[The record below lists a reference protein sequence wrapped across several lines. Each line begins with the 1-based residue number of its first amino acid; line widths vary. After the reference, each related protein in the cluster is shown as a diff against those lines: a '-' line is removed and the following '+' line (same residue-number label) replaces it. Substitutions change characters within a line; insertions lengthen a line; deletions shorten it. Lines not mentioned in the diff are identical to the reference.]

1 MTHSHTHTLPRVFIG
16 ATYQSRTG
24 SEYRIVAL
32 DRKGG
37 FTAERIKTR
46 KTVKI
51 SSSLLRRVSARAAA
65 GETFAYQ
72 RNSPQ
77 GGISYTVAV
86 EAGVVYALALS
97 ADDATRTYRSAR

>member
-1 MTHSHTHTLPRVFIG
+1 MTHTHTLPRVFIG
-16 ATYQSRTG
+16 ATYNSRTG

-32 DRKGG
+32 DKKGG
-37 FTAERIKTR
+37 FTAERIATG

-51 SSSLLRRVSARAAA
+51 SSSLLRKVSARADA
-65 GETFAYQ
+65 GEVFTYQ
-72 RNSPQ
+72 RNAPQ

-86 EAGVVYALALS
+86 EAGVVYALGLV